1 MPPKNIYRSR
11 KVVSCK
17 YCFYEKNDECQLR
30 VCPYVAER
38 ITAKV
43 INYEKLILEFF
54 KGNQPRLF
62 STRLRK
68 HCRTYRHFSYLSTS
82 HRKLFEQTRDEIGN
96 DIIAG
101 TFFLAGD
108 TRSGDLCSLTQ
119 DQLQRFGELFAKPE
133 TFQPGEVEDAL
144 RIEFYSM

>member
-1 MPPKNIYRSR
+1 MKESEITIL
-11 KVVSCK
+11 KVEPGKIPEAVTIPNTLDAMQK
-17 YCFYEKNDECQLR
+17 MVGGYIEVIPLND
-30 VCPYVAER
+30 VCLVCNEDG
-38 ITAKV
+38 
-43 INYEKLILEFF
+43 KLMGLE
-54 KGNQPRLF
+54 GNRRL
-62 STRLRK
+62 
-68 HCRTYRHFSYLSTS
+68 
-82 HRKLFEQTRDEIGN
+82 GN

-119 DQLQRFGELFAKPE
+119 VQLQRFGVLFAKPE

>member
-1 MPPKNIYRSR
+1 MVGGYIEVIPL
-11 KVVSCK
+11 
-17 YCFYEKNDECQLR
+17 ND
-30 VCPYVAER
+30 VCLVCNEDG
-38 ITAKV
+38 
-43 INYEKLILEFF
+43 KLMGLE
-54 KGNQPRLF
+54 GNRRL
-62 STRLRK
+62 
-68 HCRTYRHFSYLSTS
+68 
-82 HRKLFEQTRDEIGN
+82 GN